1 MLVTRVLDY
10 TIDLSSSVGAESLL
24 SLCTSTIS
32 SSFRIRSWRVKR
44 ELALAAAAA
53 GLTEISGAVLAEFPV
68 RRIMTQG

>member
-32 SSFRIRSWRVKR
+32 SSFLIRSWRVKR
-44 ELALAAAAA
+44 ELALSAAAA